1 MTDLSS
7 IEGENSNKKNGLNLS
22 LVAAWGIPVGIM
34 LVLFAAN
41 RIYPFGDRSFL
52 FSDMYHQ
59 YMPFFSEFMDKVK
72 AGDSLYFS
80 WNVGVGSNF
89 LALYV
94 YYLASPL
101 HWLAFLFP
109 KAFLIEFMS
118 YLVIVKIGFCG
129 WSFCYY
135 LQKHFQTKTPVTVV
149 FAIFYALSG
158 YMAAYNW
165 NIMWL
170 DCVVLLPVILLGL
183 EKLVK
188 EGKPVL
194 YCITLALSILTN
206 YYISIMICIFLVIYF
221 ISLIITSEKFIKP
234 VWQFMVYSLLAG
246 GLAAVLLIPEV
257 CAILVTDFGD
267 MEFPKKIE
275 SYFSILDELARHQI
289 CVTTE
294 RQLSH
299 WPNIYCGVAVLFLVP
314 LFAICNKI
322 PVKRRFIMLTLASIL
337 LISFST
343 NILDFIWHGLNYP
356 DSLPARQS
364 FIYIFLIL
372 VMCFEVILHLR
383 DMEKEKLVYCFLAAG
398 IFLLF
403 CEKFVEDEDFLFGV
417 EILTAVFMAVW
428 GIVIYYYHHYRE
440 KEWQKV
446 LCIVALL
453 IAIVET
459 GVNTINTSV
468 GTVSRSEYLRGQ
480 EDYKALYEYAKE
492 ETNDFF
498 RIEKFE
504 RRTKNDGI
512 LAGYPTA
519 SLFSSTLNSTVANMY
534 ESLGMGHSKVYYCYD
549 GATALMAA
557 LLNVQYM
564 IGDTEDALQHE
575 SCVKNNRLFTAVK
588 ESGDITLYKNNYSL
602 PFGYVVPTDFDLP
615 EIKTKEPLKLQNE
628 LIKMLGMKSSLFTKV
643 KVMKDVEDV
652 LLVADANAYY
662 YAVVSGNGTNK
673 VDITGSYGTKS
684 LKDLKSGHVMFVG
697 YMEEG
702 DTVRLENGD
711 EDDETPTINVTAYRM
726 NLGVLERVL
735 QELGKQH
742 MENVVYDSDHIRGNI
757 TMQKAGK
764 VMLSVPYEEGWK
776 VCVNGEVVETGLF
789 ADCLMTIDLEP
800 GEYEITMDYDPKG
813 RKEGLIISILSLILF
828 AALLFLEHKRMEE

>member
-1 MTDLSS
+1 MTEL
-7 IEGENSNKKNGLNLS
+7 NSVVEQKKKKREINWTLL
-22 LVAAWGIPVGIM
+22 AAWGIPSAIM
-34 LVLFAAN
+34 FVLFIAN
-41 RIYPFGDRSFL
+41 GIYPFGDRSFL

-72 AGDSLYFS
+72 AGENLYYS

-109 KAFLIEFMS
+109 KAYLIEFMS
-118 YLVIVKIGFCG
+118 YLVIVKIGLCGLCFCI
-129 WSFCYY
+129 Y
-135 LQKHFQTKTPVTVV
+135 LQKHFQTKTPITVV
-149 FAIFYALSG
+149 FAVFYALSG

-170 DCVVLLPVILLGL
+170 DCVVLFPIILLGL
-183 EKLVK
+183 ERLVK
-188 EGKPVL
+188 EGKPIL
-194 YCITLALSILTN
+194 YCVALALSILTN
-206 YYISIMICIFLVIYF
+206 YYISIMICIFLVLYF
-221 ISLIITSEKFIKP
+221 ISLIVTNETFIKP
-234 VWQFMVYSLLAG
+234 VWQFTVYSLLAG

-257 CAILVTDFGD
+257 CAILVTDFGA
-267 MEFPKKIE
+267 MEFPEKIK

-314 LFAICNKI
+314 LFAICDRI
-322 PVKRRFIMLTLASIL
+322 SVKRRFAMLTLAAIM

-343 NILDFIWHGLNYP
+343 NVLDFIWHGLNYP

-372 VMCFEVILHLR
+372 VMCFEAVLHIR
-383 DMEKEKLVYCFLAAG
+383 EMNKEKIVHCFLAAG

-403 CEKFVEDEDFLFGV
+403 CEKFVEDEDFVFGV
-417 EILTAVFMAVW
+417 EILTAIFLAVW
-428 GIVIYYYHHYRE
+428 GVVIYYYHHYRE
-440 KEWQKV
+440 KEWQRI

-453 IAIVET
+453 VAIVET
-459 GVNTINTSV
+459 GVNTVNTSI

-480 EDYKALYEYAKE
+480 EDYKALYEYAKA
-492 ETNDFF
+492 ETDDFF
-498 RIEKFE
+498 RMEKFD

-519 SLFSSTLNSTVANMY
+519 SLFSSTLNSSVANMY
-534 ESLGMGHSKVYYCYD
+534 EKLGMGHSKVYYSYD

-564 IGDTEDALQHE
+564 VGDTEDAAQHE
-575 SCVKNNRLFTAVK
+575 ASVKNSRLFTPVK
-588 ESGDITLYKNNYSL
+588 ECGELTLYKNNYSL
-602 PFGYVVPTDFDLP
+602 PFGYVVPKDFDLT

-628 LIKMLGMKSSLFTKV
+628 LIKSLGIRSSLFTKV
-643 KVMKDVEDV
+643 KVTKDVEDV
-652 LLVADANAYY
+652 LLTAEEDAYY

-684 LKDLKSGHVMFVG
+684 LRDLKTGHVMFIG
-697 YMEEG
+697 YLEEG

-711 EDDETPTINVTAYRM
+711 EEDETPTINVTAYRM
-726 NLGVLERVL
+726 NIGVLNKALL
-735 QELGKQH
+735 QLSEQH
-742 MENVVYDSDHIRGNI
+742 MENVVYDSTHIQGNI
-757 TMQKAGK
+757 TMKEYGK
-764 VMLSVPYEEGWK
+764 VMLSVPYEAGWD
-776 VCVNGEVVETGLF
+776 VRVNGKTVETGRF
-789 ADCLMTIDLEP
+789 ADCLMTISLEP

-813 RKEGLIISILSLILF
+813 RSEGILISIMSV
-828 AALLFLEHKRMEE
+828 LLFGLLVILGKKKTEE